1 MNQKVRVGI
10 IGCGKIALN
19 HAKALLANDNVELLG
34 CADVDG
40 TRAAEFA
47 ARFGIPHAYDNAA
60 ELMRSG
66 IDTVTVC
73 TPHPTHE
80 ATVVEAARHGLNV
93 LCEKPISIS
102 LAEADRMIDAA
113 ESVGVTFGVLFQR
126 RFWEASRRA
135 HQAVRNGRIGTPV
148 FASVA
153 LRLGRDAAYF
163 NSDPWRGTW
172 DAEGGGVLINQ
183 AIHYIDLMQWCVG
196 SPVVRISG
204 SIATLKH
211 GDHIEVEDTA
221 VATLEFANG
230 ALGVIQAGT
239 TFAPGLGT
247 QVLVTGDN
255 GATVAITEFPEGE
268 PAFNDIWTV
277 AGEESYRSV
286 HSTEIDS
293 DPPLA
298 TIHEGLTPYHA
309 RQIDDF
315 IDAVVHGREPLVTG
329 REARKALEI
338 VLAIYESARTGRPVP
353 LAAPEPA
360 SGPFAEVR
368 AVAQPTT
375 GARAAETSHR

>member
-1 MNQKVRVGI
+1 MTRKVRVGI

-19 HAKALLANDNVELLG
+19 HAKALLANDHVELLA
-34 CADVDG
+34 CCDIDG

-47 ARFGIPHAYDNAA
+47 RRFGIPHAYDDATD
-60 ELMRSG
+60 LMRSG
-66 IDTVTVC
+66 VDTVTVC

-80 ATVVEAARHGLNV
+80 ATVVAAARNGLNV
-93 LCEKPISIS
+93 LCEKPISVS
-102 LAEADRMIDAA
+102 LTEADHMIAAA
-113 ESVGVTFGVLFQR
+113 ESAGVTFGVLFQR
-126 RFWEASRRA
+126 RFWEASQRA
-135 HQAVRNGRIGTPV
+135 HEAVRNGRIGTPV
-148 FASVA
+148 LASVA

-183 AIHYIDLMQWCVG
+183 AIHYIDLLQWCVG
-196 SPVVRISG
+196 SPVVRVSG

-211 GDHIEVEDTA
+211 SDHIEVEDTA
-221 VATLEFANG
+221 VATLEFASG

-255 GATVAITEFPEGE
+255 GATVSITEFPEGE

-277 AGEESYRSV
+277 AGEESYRTV

-315 IDAVVHGREPLVTG
+315 VDAVVHGREPLVTG

-338 VLAIYESARTGRPVP
+338 VLAVYESARTGRPVHLGTAD
-353 LAAPEPA
+353 LAQVAP
-360 SGPFAEVR
+360 
-368 AVAQPTT
+368 
-375 GARAAETSHR
+375 

>member
-1 MNQKVRVGI
+1 MTRTLRVGI

-19 HAKALLANDNVELLG
+19 HAKALLANDNAELYA
-34 CADVDG
+34 CCDIDG
-40 TRAAEFA
+40 ARAAEFA
-47 ARFGIPHAYDNAA
+47 TRFGIPHAYDNSAD
-60 ELMRSG
+60 LMRSG
-66 IDTVTVC
+66 VDTVTVC
-73 TPHPTHE
+73 TPHPSHE
-80 ATVVEAARHGLNV
+80 ATVVAAARHGLDV

-102 LAEADRMIDAA
+102 LAEADNMIDAT
-113 ESVGVTFGVLFQR
+113 ESAGVTFGGLFQR
-126 RFWEASRRA
+126 RFWEASQRA
-135 HQAVRNGRIGTPV
+135 HEAIRNGRIGTPV

-163 NSDPWRGTW
+163 TSDPWRGTW
-172 DAEGGGVLINQ
+172 DADGGGVLINQ

-196 SPVVRISG
+196 SPVVRVSG
-204 SIATLKH
+204 NIATLKH

-247 QVLVTGDN
+247 QVLVTGNN
-255 GATVAITEFPEGE
+255 GATVSITEFPEGE

-277 AGEESYRSV
+277 AGEESYRPV

-293 DPPLA
+293 DPSLA

-309 RQIDDF
+309 LQIDDF
-315 IDAVVHGREPLVTG
+315 IDAVAHHREPLVTG

-338 VLAIYESARTGRPVP
+338 VLAIYESARTGGPVDLGAARP
-353 LAAPEPA
+353 
-360 SGPFAEVR
+360 
-368 AVAQPTT
+368 AQLT
-375 GARAAETSHR
+375 HR

>member
-1 MNQKVRVGI
+1 MKQKVRVGI

-19 HAKALLANDNVELLG
+19 HAKALLANDNVELPA

-40 TRAAEFA
+40 KRAAQFA
-47 ARFGIPHAYDNAA
+47 DRFGIPHAYDNSTD
-60 ELMRSG
+60 LMSSG

-80 ATVVEAARHGLNV
+80 ATVIEAARHGLNV
-93 LCEKPISIS
+93 LCEKPIAIS
-102 LAEADRMIDAA
+102 LAAADNMIDAA
-113 ESVGVTFGVLFQR
+113 ESAGVTFGVLFQR
-126 RFWEASRRA
+126 RFWEASQRA
-135 HQAVRNGRIGTPV
+135 HQAIRNGRIGTPV
-148 FASVA
+148 FASVS

-196 SPVVRISG
+196 SPVVRVNG

-247 QVLVTGDN
+247 QVLVTGNN
-255 GATVAITEFPEGE
+255 GVTVSITEFPEGE

-286 HSTEIDS
+286 HSTETDS
-293 DPPLA
+293 DPSLA

-309 RQIDDF
+309 QQIDDF
-315 IDAVVHGREPLVTG
+315 IDAVAHHRAPLVTA
-329 REARKALEI
+329 REARKALAT
-338 VLAIYESARTGRPVP
+338 VLAIYESSRTRLPVD
-353 LAAPEPA
+353 L
-360 SGPFAEVR
+360 
-368 AVAQPTT
+368 
-375 GARAAETSHR
+375 GATPVHA